1 MSLRKSSPAAA
12 LTESAFILRAHP
24 YGESA
29 VVLTALTAEH
39 GKIRA
44 DFKGA
49 RGGRHHRGAGLEPL
63 SRVRL
68 SWHPGRELARVAGL
82 TVETA
87 PLTAITGF
95 WQGAFL
101 EYASGVLDALA
112 QEGEAHPQLFRLAGA
127 ASGPLLTAP
136 PYAALIY
143 LEFFALHL
151 AGLLPDLAACPQ
163 CGRPPRVLSIG
174 PGSARCEEC
183 NGGSQLIRLGGE
195 NLKFFQTL
203 RRTPPE
209 KLALLAE
216 GHALPALEAPL
227 AILLRAALEKEIP
240 GREIVVSLFRD
251 ATLTTKAQS
260 Q

>member
-1 MSLRKSSPAAA
+1 MPAQHAKTPA
-12 LTESAFILRAHP
+12 LADFAYILRAHP

-49 RGGRHHRGAGLEPL
+49 RGSRHHRGAGLEPL
-63 SRVRL
+63 TRVRL
-68 SWHPGRELARVAGL
+68 SWHPGRELARIAEL
-82 TVETA
+82 KVEHA

-101 EYASGVLDALA
+101 EYGAGLLDLLA
-112 QEGEAHPQLFRLAGA
+112 QEGESQPPLFRLAGA
-127 ASGPLLTAP
+127 ASGPLLSAP

-151 AGLLPDLAACPQ
+151 AGLLPDLSACPQ
-163 CGRPPRVLSIG
+163 CGRAPTVLSIG
-174 PGSARCEEC
+174 PGSARCERC
-183 NGGSQLIRLGGE
+183 SGGSQLIRLGGE
-195 NLKFFQTL
+195 NLKFFQAL

-209 KLALLAE
+209 KLAALAE
-216 GHALPALEAPL
+216 GRSLPALEAPL
-227 AILLRAALEKEIP
+227 AVLLRAALEKEIP
-240 GREIVVSLFRD
+240 GRNILLELLNTSSARNVV
-251 ATLTTKAQS
+251 
-260 Q
+260 